1 MVESENVGSG
11 PSRSKVVG
19 VEDGDSA
26 IAFEGDNAT
35 NTILPDLEESSEDCS
50 AVESKGAIVR

>member
-1 MVESENVGSG
+1 MDSEKVGSG

-26 IAFEGDNAT
+26 IAFEGDNAM
-35 NTILPDLEESSEDCS
+35 NTILPDLDESSDDCS
-50 AVESKGAIVR
+50 AVESNGAIVR